1 MKKIFKFILKTLS
14 FFIIFFLLF
23 FNYSLYYNPTFIE
36 NEKGI
41 YNEDLYHQLQFLK
54 EELHNKQAGKQMQN
68 IFPEGFMF
76 INSLYAL
83 SWINFLEEVKPNSE
97 LYKEGTKEI
106 DWTIKEIY
114 SKEAKSIFNTSL
126 PLEYGAFY
134 SGWSNYVLGQ
144 KLLLQSKKGIM
155 SDSTQIN
162 LFKDKCNQI
171 SLATQKSVSPY
182 LESYY
187 RQTWA
192 ADMVLCMASLNL
204 YKEFFEK
211 KNEEQSKITEY
222 DRVTKEWIEKVKTR
236 LDSTTGLIPHACEE
250 SQGFTDETARGSSQS
265 LTLNFLPQIDSV
277 FAKSQ
282 YEIYKELFIEE
293 HFGLNGVR
301 EYPKNTEGE
310 GDIDSGLIVLG
321 IGGASSIVGQR
332 AAAQNNDWTL
342 YHELRNCIETFG
354 ATYTYNKQKK
364 YIFGQLV
371 MVDAF
376 AAWSNS
382 VEHSDSYDKMDTN
395 WRKKVQISSF
405 LIILV
410 LILLNYPKLISRFRS
425 SF

>member
-1 MKKIFKFILKTLS
+1 MKKIFKFILKIFS
-14 FFIIFFLLF
+14 FLVISFLLF

-36 NEKGI
+36 NEEGI

-54 EELHNKQAGKQMQN
+54 EELHSKQAGKKMQD

-76 INSLYAL
+76 INSLYGL

-97 LYKEGTKEI
+97 LYNEGTKEI

-114 SKEAKSIFNTSL
+114 SEEAKSIFNTSL

-134 SGWSNYVLGQ
+134 SGWSNYVLGE
-144 KLLLQSKKGIM
+144 KIFLESKKNIS
-155 SDSTQIN
+155 SDSTQLN

-182 LESYY
+182 LESYQN
-187 RQTWA
+187 QTWA
-192 ADMVLCMASLNL
+192 ADMVVCMASLNI
-204 YKEFFEK
+204 YKEIFENK
-211 KNEEQSKITEY
+211 ATQEHKTKIAEY

-236 LDSTTGLIPHACEE
+236 LDSTTGLIPYACEE

-265 LTLNFLPQIDSV
+265 LTLNFLPKIDSV

-282 YEIYKELFIEE
+282 YKIYKELFVEE

-310 GDIDSGLIVLG
+310 GDIDSGLIILE

-332 AAAQNNDWTL
+332 TAAQNNDWTL

-382 VEHSDSYDKMDTN
+382 VEHSDSYDKINTN
-395 WRKKVQISSF
+395 WRKQVQIFSI
-405 LIILV
+405 LIILFLV
-410 LILLNYPKLISRFRS
+410 FLNYPKLISHFKK
-425 SF
+425 